1 MNSPNVNF
9 FVSYVDCL
17 SSKNKSPDFIKEN
30 YEKRQFYSCNKD
42 FDHVGYVLRKKKKKL
57 NYVEYSGNNEKSH
70 GIFNQNGLLNADE
83 IKKLRNQL
91 RQTRSVIWHGV
102 ISFTEEFGNKYCNNT
117 EKAQMLMKYELP
129 KFFRQAGLNPNN
141 IIWFAGLHENTDNKH
156 IHFSF
161 FEKQPLR
168 FRQNSKKRCF
178 SDGFID
184 VKAIRKAKESIEM
197 KLLNISKD
205 LVDKRNS
212 LSKEF
217 KKIEIG
223 VFMKNIKE
231 LIMILPLSGRLSY
244 ESENIEQYKQKINN
258 IVNALI
264 VSNPSLSQ
272 KISDY
277 DTILAARDEEVKKIY
292 KKLKMNP
299 TDKLMREKYM
309 KDLYRRLGNI
319 VLKVVKDIRTQQ
331 KKYDYETKNRLV
343 QKRIDKAK
351 RKVLFKN
358 CERLNNLATKE
369 VIIAFQEFL
378 HKLDEVNYKR
388 LKEEGL
394 IDESS

>member
-1 MNSPNVNF
+1 MSSPNVNF

-42 FDHVGYVLRKKKKKL
+42 FDHVGYVLRGNKEKL
-57 NYVEYSGNNEKSH
+57 DYVEYSGNNEKSH

-102 ISFTEEFGNKYCNNT
+102 VSFTEEFGNKYCNNT
-117 EKAQMLMKYELP
+117 EKAQMLMKYEMP

-168 FRQNSKKRCF
+168 FKQNSKKRCF

-244 ESENIEQYKQKINN
+244 ESENIEPYKQKIDNV
-258 IVNALI
+258 INALI
-264 VSNPSLSQ
+264 VSSSSLNK
-272 KISDY
+272 KINDY
-277 DTILAARDEEVKKIY
+277 DTILAERDEEIKKIY
-292 KKLKMNP
+292 KRLKLDP

-309 KDLYRRLGNI
+309 KDLYRRLGNV
-319 VLKVVKDIRTQQ
+319 VLKVVKDIRTEQDKLNYNTKRKSL
-331 KKYDYETKNRLV
+331 KKRLE
-343 QKRIDKAK
+343 KAK
-351 RKVLFKN
+351 RRALFKN
-358 CERLNNLATKE
+358 CERLNDLATKE
-369 VIIAFQEFL
+369 VIIAFEEFL
-378 HKLDEVNYKR
+378 HKLDEANYKR
-388 LKEEGL
+388 LQEKGVF
-394 IDESS
+394 DEDN

>member
-1 MNSPNVNF
+1 
-9 FVSYVDCL
+9 
-17 SSKNKSPDFIKEN
+17 
-30 YEKRQFYSCNKD
+30 
-42 FDHVGYVLRKKKKKL
+42 
-57 NYVEYSGNNEKSH
+57 
-70 GIFNQNGLLNADE
+70 
-83 IKKLRNQL
+83 
-91 RQTRSVIWHGV
+91 
-102 ISFTEEFGNKYCNNT
+102 
-117 EKAQMLMKYELP
+117 
-129 KFFRQAGLNPNN
+129 
-141 IIWFAGLHENTDNKH
+141 
-156 IHFSF
+156 
-161 FEKQPLR
+161 
-168 FRQNSKKRCF
+168 
-178 SDGFID
+178 
-184 VKAIRKAKESIEM
+184 
-197 KLLNISKD
+197 
-205 LVDKRNS
+205 
-212 LSKEF
+212 
-217 KKIEIG
+217 
-223 VFMKNIKE
+223 MKNIKE

-369 VIIAFQEFL
+369 VIITFQEFL